1 MIGCLGQCLCYVL
14 VPLSELWVLWWANEE
29 AWKRGTTLFVGHQKF
44 CEVRGSTTTEAF
56 EGKEQEF
63 KGQPAASEAAWE
75 LRRRVERRKLW
86 RSSGELLGRVSVGE
100 GFHNPSG
107 FSWDRSCW
115 WLGPSW
121 IYLLPTLES
130 VWSQD
135 GFTAG
140 TLVHRG
146 LGGGGHQDWIWL
158 RGCTATKRLL
168 WSRGSFLRKD
178 RMCTFPFKVVF
189 LFWNEKSE
197 TVSSG
202 KFVFKVQNILIW
214 SISGERTD

>member
-29 AWKRGTTLFVGHQKF
+29 DWKRGTTLFVGLQKF
-44 CEVRGSTTTEAF
+44 CEGRGSTTTEAF

-121 IYLLPTLES
+121 ICLLPMLES

-140 TLVHRG
+140 TSVHRG
-146 LGGGGHQDWIWL
+146 FGRGRGGSSRLDMVEGLHGNKEAIVEQGELLEERQDVHFPL
-158 RGCTATKRLL
+158 QGCVFVLKWEEWNCLE
-168 WSRGSFLRKD
+168 W
-178 RMCTFPFKVVF
+178 KVC
-189 LFWNEKSE
+189 L
-197 TVSSG
+197 
-202 KFVFKVQNILIW
+202 
-214 SISGERTD
+214 